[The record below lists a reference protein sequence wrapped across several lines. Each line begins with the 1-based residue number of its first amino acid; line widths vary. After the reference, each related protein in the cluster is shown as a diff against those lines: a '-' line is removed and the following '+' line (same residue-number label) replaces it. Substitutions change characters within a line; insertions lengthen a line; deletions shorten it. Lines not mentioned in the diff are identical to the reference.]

1 MIYEFKKT
9 TINDTKAITV
19 IIGTIMMV
27 GIVVSISVAGYLYLS
42 GIDYE
47 DSVRDQKSILWLMI
61 TTTDYISQKRI

>member
-1 MIYEFKKT
+1 
-9 TINDTKAITV
+9 
-19 IIGTIMMV
+19 MMV